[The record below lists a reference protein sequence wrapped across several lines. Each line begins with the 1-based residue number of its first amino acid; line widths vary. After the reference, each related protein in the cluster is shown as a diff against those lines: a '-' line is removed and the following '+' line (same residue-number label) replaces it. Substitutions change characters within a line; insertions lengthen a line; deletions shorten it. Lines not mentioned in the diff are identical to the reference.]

1 MTKKS
6 LFIAFV
12 VSLGGFLFG
21 FDAGIISGVM
31 SYVGPE
37 FNLNDAQTG
46 WVVSSPSFSA
56 MIAMLIAGKM
66 SDQVGRKKIL
76 IIVAFLYAFSA
87 VASAYSFDYQTLY
100 ISRMIGG
107 LAFGAALI
115 LAPTYIAEIS
125 NSNNRG
131 TLVSIQQLNIV
142 LGFFA
147 AFLSN
152 YFFNEINSTSGF
164 FNDENVWRWMLGVEF
179 VPAILYFI
187 LMFFVPMSPRWLYNK
202 GKFKTAKEVLIKIH
216 GKDKAEEESK
226 NIKLKLNEL
235 TKASEN
241 ELFYTQVLKILLE
254 GKEEK
259 VVLKELQ
266 REPVKGKFLHADFQ
280 RVSRKTKLKVV
291 VPFRF
296 IGEEDCE
303 GVKTEGGVI
312 AKAIS
317 EIEIACLAGDI
328 PEAIEIDITNLMLN
342 DAIRLSDLTLPEG
355 AEIPGFDEEN
365 DQMIVSVNPPR
376 AEEEEPEIVAEG
388 EEGETADGEETSED
402 QGASSDDSSEE
413 AESSD

>member
-1 MTKKS
+1 
-6 LFIAFV
+6 
-12 VSLGGFLFG
+12 
-21 FDAGIISGVM
+21 M
-31 SYVGPE
+31 S
-37 FNLNDAQTG
+37 
-46 WVVSSPSFSA
+46 
-56 MIAMLIAGKM
+56 
-66 SDQVGRKKIL
+66 
-76 IIVAFLYAFSA
+76 
-87 VASAYSFDYQTLY
+87 
-100 ISRMIGG
+100 
-107 LAFGAALI
+107 
-115 LAPTYIAEIS
+115 
-125 NSNNRG
+125 
-131 TLVSIQQLNIV
+131 
-142 LGFFA
+142 
-147 AFLSN
+147 
-152 YFFNEINSTSGF
+152 NEIILNADLRIRTGTNKTREIRREDS
-164 FNDENVWRWMLGVEF
+164 M
-179 VPAILYFI
+179 VPAIIYG
-187 LMFFVPMSPRWLYNK
+187 N
-202 GKFKTAKEVLIKIH
+202 
-216 GKDKAEEESK
+216 EEESK

-254 GKEEK
+254 GNEEK

-296 IGEEDCE
+296 NGEEECE
-303 GVKTEGGVI
+303 GVKTGGGVL

-376 AEEEEPEIVAEG
+376 AEEEELEIAAEG
-388 EEGETADGEETSED
+388 EEGETTDGEETPED